1 MSNENFKVGST
12 RFGGAGGS
20 KQVWHKLEAGD
31 NYYRILPPLFSLA
44 EKGLYSKFHAFHGG
58 FRTSNGR
65 VNMFRCLE
73 VKDNKTKMVKV
84 HCPVCDMV
92 TENMAKYKLL
102 KDAVAAGKATEEQA
116 KKFWME
122 KIFPHKVQKSFFM
135 NAINQANQVGVLGI
149 PYKAWQAV
157 DHVIQSTH
165 KTLGIDITG
174 MEGAWIKIKKI
185 QPYAGS
191 KDTSYGAELVY
202 EQSGASF
209 TIKRHV
215 LSPEAVQS
223 LQSTAFDVGNL
234 YRTISL
240 EDAAALVAAPF
251 ELRAELADRIF
262 MREKLANAEAANPL
276 ETQIPG
282 TTARAVGRIENT
294 PDGSFSVQSPS
305 LPSDWNVTS
314 SGPVS
319 GSIASN
325 MPVENVHV
333 SATKASKPQKQSA
346 PKQQAQQGAGASP
359 SASQSGTSGL
369 TDEEFAAIFGQ

>member
-1 MSNENFKVGST
+1 MNNENFKVGST
-12 RFGGAGGS
+12 RFGGSGGGA
-20 KQVWHKLEAGD
+20 KQVWHKLEPGD
-31 NYYRILPPLFSLA
+31 NYYRVLPPLFSLA
-44 EKGLYSKFHAFHGG
+44 EKGQYSKFYAFHGG

-73 VKDNKTKMVKV
+73 VKDNKTKLVKV

-122 KIFPHKVQKSFFM
+122 KVFPYKVQKSFFM
-135 NAINQANQVGVLGI
+135 NAMNQGNQVGVLGI
-149 PYKAWQAV
+149 PYKAWQAL
-157 DHVIQSTH
+157 DHVIQSTY

-174 MEGAWIKIKKI
+174 MEGAWVKIKKI

-202 EQSGASF
+202 EQNGASF

-215 LSPEAVQS
+215 LSPESVQS
-223 LQSTAFDVGNL
+223 LQATAFDIGNL
-234 YRTISL
+234 YRTISH
-240 EDAAALVAAPF
+240 EDAASLVAAPV
-251 ELRAELADRIF
+251 EMRSELADRVF
-262 MREKLANAEAANPL
+262 MREKVTKEGASNPL

-294 PDGSFSVQSPS
+294 PDGGFSVQSPD
-305 LPSDWNVTS
+305 LPSGWNAAQNS
-314 SGPVS
+314 SAAPANPDMSAVS
-319 GSIASN
+319 RKQVKTEQNNTGS
-325 MPVENVHV
+325 
-333 SATKASKPQKQSA
+333 
-346 PKQQAQQGAGASP
+346 SP
-359 SASQSGTSGL
+359 SADASGTGSL